1 MIKHGPSFGYYLTEC
16 HIITKKYLFEK
27 AQQIFV
33 DDEVEVVDSCRALG
47 SVIGSDNADKKFVE
61 RSLKQKKLLLRK
73 LAAHANVSHQNFCKS
88 FTSCV
93 QHKLTFLA
101 SKTPNFEDLLR
112 ECEKSINYEL
122 LPNLLKNPAYNPK
135 YRNIFSLPIREGGLN
150 ILKPNDRHNE
160 YERSI
165 QLSRLFSLSLPEAEL
180 KQQEIIHETKKRK
193 SLLSNQRRREL
204 RANWIRTRFA
214 HLT

>member
-1 MIKHGPSFGYYLTEC
+1 MQT
-16 HIITKKYLFEK
+16 
-27 AQQIFV
+27 
-33 DDEVEVVDSCRALG
+33 
-47 SVIGSDNADKKFVE
+47 KKFVE

-73 LAAHANVSHQNFCKS
+73 LAAHANVSHQNFYKS
-88 FTSCV
+88 FTSSV

-101 SKTPNFEDLLR
+101 CKTPNIKDPLR

-150 ILKPNDRHNE
+150 ILISNDRLNE

-165 QLSRLFSLSLPEAEL
+165 QLSRLLSLSPPDAEL
-180 KQQEIIHETKKRK
+180 KQQEIKHEIKKEKGLAIKSKKTRIKSKLDTNEIRSLDLARK
-193 SLLSNQRRREL
+193 KGASS
-204 RANWIRTRFA
+204 
-214 HLT
+214 